1 MEETK
6 VDTSN
11 LYVIYVQEVG
21 KDNDNNYVY
30 EFLISEDPDSV
41 WVDNW
46 NELPVCN
53 EKDTKPSEDD
63 YDYVKELR
71 TDIKLSLGQDNC
83 CVSFMDIK
91 DNIAA
96 LAYEDLTDA
105 EEYPEPRIVIL
116 YGDSLDEVEKM
127 LAERNLFMKYI

>member
-1 MEETK
+1 MEEK
-6 VDTSN
+6 VNTSN

-21 KDNDNNYVY
+21 KDNDDNYVY

-41 WVDNW
+41 WVNNW
-46 NELPVCN
+46 NEEFVDNVL
-53 EKDTKPSEDD
+53 KALQDDD

-71 TDIKLSLGQDNC
+71 TDIKLILGQNNC

-96 LAYEDLTDA
+96 LAYEDLSEA

-116 YGDSLDEVEKM
+116 YGDPLDEVEEM
-127 LAERNLFMKYI
+127 LAKRNLVMKYV